1 MAKYLSPF
9 NAWPEHLALTTQWA
23 RLDQGGVEDLRQWA
37 SSVREP
43 RLAVIDTLATCGR
56 RGATTR
62 RLMMRI
68 PPLPSFFVGQVP
80 GLAVLVLQHNR
91 KAESDDP
98 IDLISGTLGGP
109 GVADTLL
116 VLAKSNQ
123 GTTLYVRGR
132 DVEERDL
139 AVRFNKQTC
148 RWSLMGD
155 ASDVHL
161 SETRRKILDAL
172 HADKADSMS
181 PKEIALATGLQKNVV
196 DQRLPRHDRKRP
208 SRKAHRWNLRA
219 SRESPQRDP
228 SILRKFHKNLC
239 FH

>member
-9 NAWPEHLALTTQWA
+9 NAWPERLALTTQWA

-43 RLAVIDTLATCGR
+43 RLAVIDTLATVRPAR
-56 RGATTR
+56 RNNETPYDADYR
-62 RLMMRI
+62 ALAE
-68 PPLPSFFVGQVP
+68 LHDFVGQVP

-196 DQRLPRHDRKRP
+196 DQRLPGMTESGQVVRLTRGTY
-208 SRKAHRWNLRA
+208 AHPERA
-219 SRESPQRDP
+219 PKGP
-228 SILRKFHKNLC
+228 IYIA
-239 FH
+239 